1 MTIYSAPSRRRFL
14 QATGAA
20 IGAAAL
26 PFHVL
31 AAGFPEH
38 NISVYVPTRE
48 GGGADRLLR
57 AVTGVWKNHLKTNFE
72 PGFYPGAAGRVG
84 YETYMGK
91 AAADGHHL
99 LFGNMGPE
107 VLNWVVKKP
116 TFKLDDY
123 FYFGRVDVDPS
134 TVFVKADSPFKT
146 IDDVVAAGKTRTLK
160 VATSRLAH
168 PASIGILAIG
178 EHTGAKFNLV
188 PLSGGRNTIAG
199 VVTGELDL
207 GVLPASSVARQGTKV
222 LSTLLVFDDKNSLG
236 DQLSSMGKPAPT
248 ANGHFGTKLPPLLSA
263 RAFGIKHEVIEK
275 HADRFK
281 LLEDTLKQT
290 FADPAFKEAIKKAKV
305 PWEQIEYGDRG
316 QCAAYV
322 KQITEIG
329 ERFKPLLTGEK
340 KS

>member
-1 MTIYSAPSRRRFL
+1 MTDHRAASRRRFL
-14 QATGAA
+14 QGSVAALGAA
-20 IGAAAL
+20 SL
-26 PFHVL
+26 PFG
-31 AAGFPEH
+31 ARGAGFPDH

-57 AVTGVWKNHLKTNFE
+57 ALTGVWKTHLKTNFE

-91 AAADGHHL
+91 AAADGYHL

-116 TFKLDDY
+116 SFKLDDY
-123 FYFGRVDVDPS
+123 FYFGRVDIDPS
-134 TVFVKADSPFKT
+134 TVFVRAESPLRT
-146 IDDVVAAGKTRTLK
+146 IDDVVAEGKKRTLK

-207 GVLPASSVARQGTKV
+207 GVLPASSVAAQGGKV
-222 LSTLLVFDDKNSLG
+222 LRTLLVFDDKNSLG
-236 DQLSSMGKPAPT
+236 MKLSSMGKEAPT
-248 ANGHFGTKLPPLLSA
+248 ANAHFGTKLPPLISA
-263 RAFGIKHEVIEK
+263 RAFGLKREAVEK
-275 HADRFK
+275 HADRFR
-281 LLEDTLKQT
+281 LLNDTLKQT
-290 FADPAFKEAIKKAKV
+290 FADPAFKDAIVKAKV
-305 PWEQIEYGDRG
+305 PWEQIEFGNRE
-316 QCAAYV
+316 QCTAYV

-329 ERFKPLLTGEK
+329 EKFRPLITGEK
-340 KS
+340 K